1 MLNLKLEVDLKLSQA
16 EKARFAS
23 EKEQTDKSAFYSE
36 LERAEKA
43 STSVDATKVITK
55 NSASEQDAIEITQKP
70 VSEHNEKVSDVDKLM
85 VADSKKAGALSNSD
99 PEQKESSE
107 TPLVENA
114 REASEQAVDDK
125 KKNLEQ
131 IATTKGTEQKANI
144 SFYHGQQDHEQVNA
158 EGQQATKPVTDN
170 NALNAGQVEQPEIA
184 KPNKQNINTPSQTGT
199 LTNAQVEP
207 STSDKLLAQIQA
219 STSQTTDVKQHLAPV
234 PKALK
239 DVLSQFD
246 SSKAALPVNTE
257 KEADKI
263 SPPDLGRDENE
274 AVKVMSAKSE
284 LVSLLGGQ
292 TQVDTISTSDT
303 EEIRPSTALSSKP
316 IEENQMPSKD
326 GKPQAFNGQA
336 QTQSQSIV
344 LSGNVDEGLTESVNN
359 QASKSEKLI
368 SNVAVEQT
376 SPKSSEKPSSMLMNE
391 VQPDADVNQASD
403 LNAIKK
409 SDTDI
414 NQVSDLNAIK
424 KSDTNVIQK
433 SNEQNNKSPQIHA
446 DKRVDTLTTDFKQS
460 VKEPTADNVSISNEA
475 KVVTHLDKVTERQEG
490 SNRVTDKVVHL
501 ADKTPVNPSTLEQQI
516 KSLPNQDKL
525 ALQQS
530 LQQAVDSGK
539 LDDVQLERAEQT
551 LSILKSSNDMQS
563 QDSKKTDQKVVNV
576 MGGTATQTKGS
587 ADLANYNSTKVT
599 TQSLSETAQASV
611 EQTKNERVSMADLSD
626 VTQANNEQFAKQGR
640 KAEMSPK
647 TENIFKSIIQQ
658 TSLANVQST
667 HDLDISQSVQ
677 QFDNVL
683 QNAQTQQSAS
693 VTQKASTD
701 PNIAQTFN
709 LQKNDAVKA
718 LHDKVNAMLNINNKE
733 AEIRL
738 DPPELGSMQIR
749 IRSEAE
755 QAQVNFV
762 VQNQQAKEALEQSM
776 PKLKEMLAE
785 QGIQLGESNIQQ
797 DSGSSSEQGTDE
809 AQELGNSKL
818 ANQESQAQNSQQ
830 TRTNSSSS
838 ESGIDYYA

>member
-23 EKEQTDKSAFYSE
+23 EKEQADKSAFYSE

-43 STSVDATKVITK
+43 STSVDAPKVATK
-55 NSASEQDAIEITQKP
+55 NSANEQHTDEITQKP
-70 VSEHNEKVSDVDKLM
+70 ASDHNEKVSDIDKPT
-85 VADSKKAGALSNSD
+85 VAESKKTEALSNSD
-99 PEQKESSE
+99 SEKKESSE
-107 TPLVENA
+107 APLVESA

-125 KKNLEQ
+125 KKSLEQ
-131 IATTKGTEQKANI
+131 IAATKDTEQKSNSI
-144 SFYHGQQDHEQVNA
+144 FYQGQQNHAQVSA
-158 EGQQATKPVTDN
+158 EGQQTTNPITDN
-170 NALNAGQVEQPEIA
+170 TLNSGHVEQSDVA
-184 KPNKQNINTPSQTGT
+184 KPNKQSINTSSHTGT

-207 STSDKLLAQIQA
+207 TTSDKLLAQIQA
-219 STSQTTDVKQHLAPV
+219 STAQTTDVKQHLAPV
-234 PKALK
+234 SKALK
-239 DVLSQFD
+239 DVLTQFD
-246 SSKAALPVNTE
+246 SSKDALPVNTE
-257 KEADKI
+257 KKADKI
-263 SPPDLGRDENE
+263 SPSDLGRGENE
-274 AVKVMSAKSE
+274 AVRVMSAKSE

-292 TQVDTISTSDT
+292 MQVDKKSASDT
-303 EEIRPSTALSSKP
+303 GEVNAASLLASKATQEPQGLSK
-316 IEENQMPSKD
+316 N
-326 GKPQAFNGQA
+326 GKPQILNEQI
-336 QTQSQSIV
+336 QSQPV
-344 LSGNVDEGLTESVNN
+344 AQSGKVNEELTESVNN

-368 SNVAVEQT
+368 SNVAAQQT
-376 SPKSSEKPSSMLMNE
+376 SPKSSEKPSLMVTNE
-391 VQPDADVNQASD
+391 MKPDADV
-403 LNAIKK
+403 
-409 SDTDI
+409 

-424 KSDTNVIQK
+424 KSDINITQK
-433 SNEQNNKSPQIHA
+433 SNEQNNKSSQIHA
-446 DKRVDTLTTDFKQS
+446 DKRGDTITTDFKQS

-490 SNRVTDKVVHL
+490 SNRVTDKVVNL
-501 ADKTPVNPSTLEQQI
+501 ADKTPVNPGALEQQI
-516 KSLPNQDKL
+516 KSLPNQEKL
-525 ALQQS
+525 ALHHS
-530 LQQAVDSGK
+530 LQQAVGSGK

-551 LSILKSSNDMQS
+551 LSILKSSTDMHD
-563 QDSKKTDQKVVNV
+563 QDAKKTEPKTATAF
-576 MGGTATQTKGS
+576 GGTGTQNKGN

-599 TQSLSETAQASV
+599 AQSLSETAQASV
-611 EQTKNERVSMADLSD
+611 EQAKNEQVSTAGLSD
-626 VTQANNEQFAKQGR
+626 VMQANNEQFAKQGR
-640 KAEMSPK
+640 KAEMSPQA
-647 TENIFKSIIQQ
+647 ENIFKSIIQQ
-658 TSLANVQST
+658 TPLANVQST

-693 VTQKASTD
+693 VTQKAITD
-701 PNIAQTFN
+701 PTIAQTFN

>member
-23 EKEQTDKSAFYSE
+23 EKEQADKNAFHSE
-36 LERAEKA
+36 LERAENA
-43 STSVDATKVITK
+43 STSVDSTKVTTK
-55 NSASEQDAIEITQKP
+55 NSASEQDAIKITQKP

-131 IATTKGTEQKANI
+131 IATTKDTEQKANI
-144 SFYHGQQDHEQVNA
+144 SVYHGQQDHEQVSA
-158 EGQQATKPVTDN
+158 EGQQATKPVTDH

-184 KPNKQNINTPSQTGT
+184 KQNKQNINTPSHTAT

-219 STSQTTDVKQHLAPV
+219 STAQTTDVKQHLAPV

-239 DVLSQFD
+239 DVLTQFD
-246 SSKAALPVNTE
+246 RSKEVLPVNTE
-257 KEADKI
+257 KEADEI

-284 LVSLLGGQ
+284 LVSLLGEKM
-292 TQVDTISTSDT
+292 QVDTKSSSHTGEVNAS
-303 EEIRPSTALSSKP
+303 LSLASKATQEP
-316 IEENQMPSKD
+316 QGLSKD
-326 GKPQAFNGQA
+326 GKPKILNEQI
-336 QTQSQSIV
+336 QSQPV
-344 LSGNVDEGLTESVNN
+344 AQSGKVNEGLTESVNN

-368 SNVAVEQT
+368 SNVAVQQT
-376 SPKSSEKPSSMLMNE
+376 SPKSSEKPSSMLMSE
-391 VQPDADVNQASD
+391 VQPDADV
-403 LNAIKK
+403 
-409 SDTDI
+409 

-424 KSDTNVIQK
+424 KSDINVTQK
-433 SNEQNNKSPQIHA
+433 SNEQNNRLSQIHA
-446 DKRVDTLTTDFKQS
+446 DKRGDTLTTDFKQS
-460 VKEPTADNVSISNEA
+460 VKEPTADNVSISNDA
-475 KVVTHLDKVTERQEG
+475 KVVTHLDKVIELQEG
-490 SNRVTDKVVHL
+490 SNRVTDKVVNL
-501 ADKTPVNPSTLEQQI
+501 ADKTPVNPSALKQQI
-516 KSLPNQDKL
+516 KSLPNQEKL
-525 ALQQS
+525 ALQRS

-551 LSILKSSNDMQS
+551 LSILKSSIDMHD
-563 QDSKKTDQKVVNV
+563 QDAKKTEPKTASAIGV
-576 MGGTATQTKGS
+576 MGTQNKGN
-587 ADLANYNSTKVT
+587 ADLTNYNSTKVT
-599 TQSLSETAQASV
+599 AQSLSETAQASV
-611 EQTKNERVSMADLSD
+611 EQAKNEQVSTADLSD
-626 VTQANNEQFAKQGR
+626 VMQANNEQFTKQGR
-640 KAEMSPK
+640 KAEMSPQ

-658 TSLANVQST
+658 TPLANTQST

-683 QNAQTQQSAS
+683 QNAQTQQSAA

>member
-23 EKEQTDKSAFYSE
+23 EKEQADKNAFHSE
-36 LERAEKA
+36 LERAENA
-43 STSVDATKVITK
+43 STSVDSTKVTTK
-55 NSASEQDAIEITQKP
+55 NSASEQDAIKITQKP

-107 TPLVENA
+107 TPSVENA

-131 IATTKGTEQKANI
+131 IATTKDTEQKANI
-144 SFYHGQQDHEQVNA
+144 SVYHGQQDHEQVSA

-184 KPNKQNINTPSQTGT
+184 KPNKQNINTPSHTGT

-219 STSQTTDVKQHLAPV
+219 STAQTTDVKQHLAPV

-239 DVLSQFD
+239 DVLTQFD
-246 SSKAALPVNTE
+246 RSKEVLPVNTE

-284 LVSLLGGQ
+284 LVSLLGGKM
-292 TQVDTISTSDT
+292 QVDTK
-303 EEIRPSTALSSKP
+303 SSSHTGEVNASSSLASKATQEP
-316 IEENQMPSKD
+316 QGLSKD
-326 GKPQAFNGQA
+326 GKPKILNEQI
-336 QTQSQSIV
+336 QSQHV
-344 LSGNVDEGLTESVNN
+344 AQSGKVNEGLTESVNN

-368 SNVAVEQT
+368 SNVAVQQT
-376 SPKSSEKPSSMLMNE
+376 SPKSSEKPSSMLMSE
-391 VQPDADVNQASD
+391 VQPDADV
-403 LNAIKK
+403 
-409 SDTDI
+409 

-424 KSDTNVIQK
+424 KPDINVTQK
-433 SNEQNNKSPQIHA
+433 SNEQNNRLSQIHA
-446 DKRVDTLTTDFKQS
+446 DKRGDTLTTDFKQS
-460 VKEPTADNVSISNEA
+460 VKEPTADNVSISNDA
-475 KVVTHLDKVTERQEG
+475 KVVTHLDKVIELQEG
-490 SNRVTDKVVHL
+490 SNRVTDKVVNL
-501 ADKTPVNPSTLEQQI
+501 ADKTPVNPSALEQQI
-516 KSLPNQDKL
+516 KSLPNQEKL
-525 ALQQS
+525 ALQRS

-551 LSILKSSNDMQS
+551 LSILKSSIDMHD
-563 QDSKKTDQKVVNV
+563 QDAKKTEPKTASAIGV
-576 MGGTATQTKGS
+576 MGTQNKGN
-587 ADLANYNSTKVT
+587 ADLTNYNSTKVT
-599 TQSLSETAQASV
+599 AQSLSETAQASV
-611 EQTKNERVSMADLSD
+611 EQAKNEQVSTADLSD
-626 VTQANNEQFAKQGR
+626 VMQANNEQFTKQGR
-640 KAEMSPK
+640 KAEMSPQ

-658 TSLANVQST
+658 TPLANTQST

-683 QNAQTQQSAS
+683 QNAQTQQSAA

>member
-23 EKEQTDKSAFYSE
+23 EKEQADKSAFYSE

-43 STSVDATKVITK
+43 STNVDTPKVTTK
-55 NSASEQDAIEITQKP
+55 NSANEQHTDEITQKP
-70 VSEHNEKVSDVDKLM
+70 ASDHNEKVSDIDKPM
-85 VADSKKAGALSNSD
+85 MAESKKSEALSNSHS
-99 PEQKESSE
+99 EQIESRE
-107 TPLVENA
+107 VPLEESTS
-114 REASEQAVDDK
+114 EASEQAVDDK

-131 IATTKGTEQKANI
+131 IATTKDTEQKANSI
-144 SFYHGQQDHEQVNA
+144 FFHGQQNHAQVSA
-158 EGQQATKPVTDN
+158 EGQQTTKPVADN
-170 NALNAGQVEQPEIA
+170 NTFNAGQVEQPEVD
-184 KPNKQNINTPSQTGT
+184 KPNKQNINTSSHTGT
-199 LTNAQVEP
+199 LTNAQIEP
-207 STSDKLLAQIQA
+207 TTSDKLLAQIQA

-239 DVLSQFD
+239 DVLTQFD
-246 SSKAALPVNTE
+246 SSKDALPVNTE
-257 KEADKI
+257 KKADKI
-263 SPPDLGRDENE
+263 SPPDLGRGENE
-274 AVKVMSAKSE
+274 AVRVMSAKSE

-292 TQVDTISTSDT
+292 MQVDKKSASDT
-303 EEIRPSTALSSKP
+303 GEVNAASLLASKASKATQEPQGLSK
-316 IEENQMPSKD
+316 N
-326 GKPQAFNGQA
+326 GKPQILNEQI
-336 QTQSQSIV
+336 QSQPV
-344 LSGNVDEGLTESVNN
+344 AQSGKVNEELTESVNN

-368 SNVAVEQT
+368 SNVAAQQT
-376 SPKSSEKPSSMLMNE
+376 SPKSSEKPSLMVTNE
-391 VQPDADVNQASD
+391 MKPDAEVN
-403 LNAIKK
+403 K
-409 SDTDI
+409 
-414 NQVSDLNAIK
+414 VSDLNAIK
-424 KSDTNVIQK
+424 KSDINITQK
-433 SNEQNNKSPQIHA
+433 SNEQNNKSSQIPA
-446 DKRVDTLTTDFKQS
+446 DKRVDTITSDFKQS
-460 VKEPTADNVSISNEA
+460 VKEPTADTVSISNEA

-490 SNRVTDKVVHL
+490 SNRVTDKVVNL
-501 ADKTPVNPSTLEQQI
+501 ADKTPVNPGALEQQI
-516 KSLPNQDKL
+516 KSLPNQEKL
-525 ALQQS
+525 ALHHS

-626 VTQANNEQFAKQGR
+626 VMQANNEQFAKQGR
-640 KAEMSPK
+640 KAEMSPQ

-658 TSLANVQST
+658 TPLANVQST

-701 PNIAQTFN
+701 PNTAQTFN

>member
-23 EKEQTDKSAFYSE
+23 EKEQADKNAFHSE
-36 LERAEKA
+36 LERAENA
-43 STSVDATKVITK
+43 STSVDSTKVTTK
-55 NSASEQDAIEITQKP
+55 NSASEQDAIKITQKP

-107 TPLVENA
+107 TPLAENA

-131 IATTKGTEQKANI
+131 IATTKDTEQKANI
-144 SFYHGQQDHEQVNA
+144 SVYHGQQDHEQVSA

-170 NALNAGQVEQPEIA
+170 NALNAGQVEQPDIA
-184 KPNKQNINTPSQTGT
+184 KPNKQNINTPSHTGT

-219 STSQTTDVKQHLAPV
+219 STAQTTDVKQHLAPV

-239 DVLSQFD
+239 DVLTQFD
-246 SSKAALPVNTE
+246 RSKEVLPVNTE
-257 KEADKI
+257 KEADEI

-284 LVSLLGGQ
+284 LVSLLGGKM
-292 TQVDTISTSDT
+292 QVDTK
-303 EEIRPSTALSSKP
+303 SSSHTGEVNASSPLASKATQEP
-316 IEENQMPSKD
+316 QGLSKD
-326 GKPQAFNGQA
+326 GKPKILNEQI
-336 QTQSQSIV
+336 QSQPV
-344 LSGNVDEGLTESVNN
+344 AQSGKVNEGLTESVNN

-368 SNVAVEQT
+368 SNVAVQQT
-376 SPKSSEKPSSMLMNE
+376 SPKSSEKPSSMLMSE
-391 VQPDADVNQASD
+391 VQPDADV
-403 LNAIKK
+403 
-409 SDTDI
+409 

-424 KSDTNVIQK
+424 KSDINVTQK
-433 SNEQNNKSPQIHA
+433 SNEQNNRLSQIHA

-460 VKEPTADNVSISNEA
+460 VKEPTADNVSISNDA
-475 KVVTHLDKVTERQEG
+475 KVVTHLDKVIELQEG
-490 SNRVTDKVVHL
+490 SNRVTDKVVNL
-501 ADKTPVNPSTLEQQI
+501 ADKTPVNPSALEQQI
-516 KSLPNQDKL
+516 KSLPNQEKL
-525 ALQQS
+525 ALQRS

-551 LSILKSSNDMQS
+551 ISILKSSIDMHD
-563 QDSKKTDQKVVNV
+563 QDAKKTEPKTASAIGV
-576 MGGTATQTKGS
+576 MGTQNKGN
-587 ADLANYNSTKVT
+587 ADLTNYNSTKVT
-599 TQSLSETAQASV
+599 AQSLSETAQASV
-611 EQTKNERVSMADLSD
+611 EQAKNEQVSTADLSD
-626 VTQANNEQFAKQGR
+626 VMQANNEQFTKQGR
-640 KAEMSPK
+640 KAEMSPQ

-658 TSLANVQST
+658 TPLANTQST

-683 QNAQTQQSAS
+683 QNAQTQQSAA

>member
-23 EKEQTDKSAFYSE
+23 EKEQADKNAFHSE
-36 LERAEKA
+36 LERAENA
-43 STSVDATKVITK
+43 STSVDSTKVTTK
-55 NSASEQDAIEITQKP
+55 NSASEQDAIKITQKP

-107 TPLVENA
+107 TPSVENA

-131 IATTKGTEQKANI
+131 IATTKDTEQKANI
-144 SFYHGQQDHEQVNA
+144 SVYHGQQDHEQVSA
-158 EGQQATKPVTDN
+158 EGQQATKPVTDH

-184 KPNKQNINTPSQTGT
+184 KQNKQNINTPSHTAT

-219 STSQTTDVKQHLAPV
+219 STAQTTDVKQHLAPV

-239 DVLSQFD
+239 DVLTQFD
-246 SSKAALPVNTE
+246 RSKEVLPVNTE

-284 LVSLLGGQ
+284 LVSLLGGKM
-292 TQVDTISTSDT
+292 QVDTKSSSHTGEVNAS
-303 EEIRPSTALSSKP
+303 LSLASKATQEP
-316 IEENQMPSKD
+316 QGLSKD
-326 GKPQAFNGQA
+326 GKPKILNEQI
-336 QTQSQSIV
+336 QSQPV
-344 LSGNVDEGLTESVNN
+344 AQSGKVNEGLTESVNN

-368 SNVAVEQT
+368 SNVAVQQT
-376 SPKSSEKPSSMLMNE
+376 SPKSSEKPSSMLMSE
-391 VQPDADVNQASD
+391 VQPDADV
-403 LNAIKK
+403 
-409 SDTDI
+409 

-424 KSDTNVIQK
+424 KSDINVTQK
-433 SNEQNNKSPQIHA
+433 SNEQNNRLSQIHA
-446 DKRVDTLTTDFKQS
+446 DKRGDTLTTDFKQS
-460 VKEPTADNVSISNEA
+460 VKEPTADNVSISNDA
-475 KVVTHLDKVTERQEG
+475 KVVTHLDKVIELQEG
-490 SNRVTDKVVHL
+490 SNRVTDKVVNL
-501 ADKTPVNPSTLEQQI
+501 ADKTPVNPSALKQQI
-516 KSLPNQDKL
+516 KSLPNQEKL
-525 ALQQS
+525 ALQRS

-551 LSILKSSNDMQS
+551 LSILKSSIDMHD
-563 QDSKKTDQKVVNV
+563 QDAKKTEPKTASAIGV
-576 MGGTATQTKGS
+576 MGTQNKGN
-587 ADLANYNSTKVT
+587 ADLTNYNSTKVT
-599 TQSLSETAQASV
+599 AQSLSETAQASV
-611 EQTKNERVSMADLSD
+611 EQAKNEQVSTADLSD
-626 VTQANNEQFAKQGR
+626 VMQANNEQFTKQGR
-640 KAEMSPK
+640 KAEMSPQ

-658 TSLANVQST
+658 TPLANTQST

-683 QNAQTQQSAS
+683 QNAQTQQSAA

>member
-23 EKEQTDKSAFYSE
+23 EKEQADKNAFHSE
-36 LERAEKA
+36 LERAENA
-43 STSVDATKVITK
+43 STSVDSTKVTTK
-55 NSASEQDAIEITQKP
+55 NSASEQDAIKITQKP

-131 IATTKGTEQKANI
+131 IATTKDTEQKANI
-144 SFYHGQQDHEQVNA
+144 SVYHGQQDHEQVSA
-158 EGQQATKPVTDN
+158 EGQQATKPVTDH

-184 KPNKQNINTPSQTGT
+184 KQNKQNINTPSHTAT

-219 STSQTTDVKQHLAPV
+219 STAQTTDVKQHLAPV

-239 DVLSQFD
+239 DVLTQFD
-246 SSKAALPVNTE
+246 RSKEVLPVNTE

-284 LVSLLGGQ
+284 LVSLLGEKM
-292 TQVDTISTSDT
+292 QVDTKSSSHTGEVNAS
-303 EEIRPSTALSSKP
+303 LSLASKATQEP
-316 IEENQMPSKD
+316 QGLSKD
-326 GKPQAFNGQA
+326 GKPKILNEQI
-336 QTQSQSIV
+336 QSQPV
-344 LSGNVDEGLTESVNN
+344 AQSGKVNEGLTESVNN

-368 SNVAVEQT
+368 SNVAVQQT
-376 SPKSSEKPSSMLMNE
+376 SPKSSEKPSSMLMSE
-391 VQPDADVNQASD
+391 VQPDADV
-403 LNAIKK
+403 
-409 SDTDI
+409 

-424 KSDTNVIQK
+424 KSDINVTQK
-433 SNEQNNKSPQIHA
+433 SNEQNNRLSQIHA
-446 DKRVDTLTTDFKQS
+446 DKRGDTLTTDFKQS
-460 VKEPTADNVSISNEA
+460 VKEPTADNVSISNDA
-475 KVVTHLDKVTERQEG
+475 KVVTHLDKVIELQEG
-490 SNRVTDKVVHL
+490 SNRVTDKVVNL
-501 ADKTPVNPSTLEQQI
+501 ADKTPVNPSALKQQI
-516 KSLPNQDKL
+516 KSLPNQEKL
-525 ALQQS
+525 ALQRS

-551 LSILKSSNDMQS
+551 LSILKSSIDMHD
-563 QDSKKTDQKVVNV
+563 QDAKKTEPKTASAIGV
-576 MGGTATQTKGS
+576 MGTQNKGN
-587 ADLANYNSTKVT
+587 ADLTNYNSTKVT
-599 TQSLSETAQASV
+599 AQSLSETAQASV
-611 EQTKNERVSMADLSD
+611 EQAKNEQVSTADLSD
-626 VTQANNEQFAKQGR
+626 VMQANNEQFTKQGR
-640 KAEMSPK
+640 KAEMSPQ

-658 TSLANVQST
+658 TPLANTQST

-683 QNAQTQQSAS
+683 QNAQTQQSAA

>member
-23 EKEQTDKSAFYSE
+23 EKEQADKNAFHSE
-36 LERAEKA
+36 LERAENA
-43 STSVDATKVITK
+43 STSVDSTKVTTK
-55 NSASEQDAIEITQKP
+55 NSASEQDAIKITQKP

-107 TPLVENA
+107 TPSVENA

-131 IATTKGTEQKANI
+131 IATTKDTEQKANI
-144 SFYHGQQDHEQVNA
+144 SVYHGQQDHEQVSA

-184 KPNKQNINTPSQTGT
+184 KQNKQNINTPSHTGT

-219 STSQTTDVKQHLAPV
+219 STAQTTDVKQHLAPV

-239 DVLSQFD
+239 DVLTQFD
-246 SSKAALPVNTE
+246 RSKEVLPVNTE

-284 LVSLLGGQ
+284 LVSLLGGKM
-292 TQVDTISTSDT
+292 QVDTK
-303 EEIRPSTALSSKP
+303 SSSHTGEVNASSSLASKATQEP
-316 IEENQMPSKD
+316 QGLSKD
-326 GKPQAFNGQA
+326 GKPKILNEQI
-336 QTQSQSIV
+336 QSQPV
-344 LSGNVDEGLTESVNN
+344 AQSGKVNEGLTESVNN

-368 SNVAVEQT
+368 SNVAVQQT
-376 SPKSSEKPSSMLMNE
+376 SPKSSEKPSSMLMSE
-391 VQPDADVNQASD
+391 VQPDADV
-403 LNAIKK
+403 
-409 SDTDI
+409 

-424 KSDTNVIQK
+424 KSDINVTQK
-433 SNEQNNKSPQIHA
+433 SNEQNNRLSQIHA

-460 VKEPTADNVSISNEA
+460 VKEPTADNVSISNDA
-475 KVVTHLDKVTERQEG
+475 KVVTHLDKVIELQEG
-490 SNRVTDKVVHL
+490 SNRVTDKVVNL
-501 ADKTPVNPSTLEQQI
+501 ADKTPVNPSALEQQI
-516 KSLPNQDKL
+516 KSLPNQEKL
-525 ALQQS
+525 ALQRS

-551 LSILKSSNDMQS
+551 LSILKSSIDMHD
-563 QDSKKTDQKVVNV
+563 QDAKKTEPKTASAIGV
-576 MGGTATQTKGS
+576 MGTQNKGN
-587 ADLANYNSTKVT
+587 ADLTNYNSTKVT
-599 TQSLSETAQASV
+599 AQSLSETAQASV
-611 EQTKNERVSMADLSD
+611 EQAKNEQVSTADLSD
-626 VTQANNEQFAKQGR
+626 VMQANNEQFTKQGR
-640 KAEMSPK
+640 KAEMSPQ

-658 TSLANVQST
+658 TPLANTQST

-683 QNAQTQQSAS
+683 QNAQTQQSAA

>member
-23 EKEQTDKSAFYSE
+23 EKEQADKNAFHSE
-36 LERAEKA
+36 LERAENA
-43 STSVDATKVITK
+43 STSVDSTKVTTK
-55 NSASEQDAIEITQKP
+55 NSASEQDAIKITQKP

-131 IATTKGTEQKANI
+131 IATTKDTEQKANI
-144 SFYHGQQDHEQVNA
+144 SVYHGQQDHEQVSA
-158 EGQQATKPVTDN
+158 EGQQATKPVTDH

-184 KPNKQNINTPSQTGT
+184 KQNKQNINTPSHTAT

-219 STSQTTDVKQHLAPV
+219 STAQTTDVKQHLAPV

-239 DVLSQFD
+239 DVLTQFD
-246 SSKAALPVNTE
+246 RSKEVLPVNTE

-284 LVSLLGGQ
+284 LVSLLGGKM
-292 TQVDTISTSDT
+292 QVDTK
-303 EEIRPSTALSSKP
+303 SSSHTGEVNASSSLASKATQEP
-316 IEENQMPSKD
+316 QGLSKD
-326 GKPQAFNGQA
+326 GKPKILNEQI
-336 QTQSQSIV
+336 QSQPV
-344 LSGNVDEGLTESVNN
+344 AQSGKVNEGLTESVNN

-368 SNVAVEQT
+368 SNVAVQQT
-376 SPKSSEKPSSMLMNE
+376 SPKSSEKPSSMLMSE
-391 VQPDADVNQASD
+391 VQPDADV
-403 LNAIKK
+403 
-409 SDTDI
+409 

-424 KSDTNVIQK
+424 KSDINVTQK
-433 SNEQNNKSPQIHA
+433 SNEQNNRLSQIHA
-446 DKRVDTLTTDFKQS
+446 DKRGDTLTTDFKQS
-460 VKEPTADNVSISNEA
+460 VKEPTADNVSISNDA
-475 KVVTHLDKVTERQEG
+475 KVVTHLDKVIELQEG
-490 SNRVTDKVVHL
+490 SNRVTDKVVNL
-501 ADKTPVNPSTLEQQI
+501 ADKTPVNPSALKQQI
-516 KSLPNQDKL
+516 KSLPNQEKL
-525 ALQQS
+525 ALQRS

-551 LSILKSSNDMQS
+551 LSILKSSIDMHD
-563 QDSKKTDQKVVNV
+563 QDAKKTEPKTASAIGV
-576 MGGTATQTKGS
+576 MGTQNKGN
-587 ADLANYNSTKVT
+587 ADLTNYNSTKVT
-599 TQSLSETAQASV
+599 AQSLSETAQASV
-611 EQTKNERVSMADLSD
+611 EQAKNEQVSTADLSD
-626 VTQANNEQFAKQGR
+626 VMQANNEQFTKQGR
-640 KAEMSPK
+640 KAEMSPQ

-658 TSLANVQST
+658 TPLANTQST

-683 QNAQTQQSAS
+683 QNAQTQQSAA

>member
-43 STSVDATKVITK
+43 SKSVDATKKATK
-55 NSASEQDAIEITQKP
+55 NSANEQHVEQINQKP
-70 VSEHNEKVSDVDKLM
+70 VSERNDNVSDVDKPM
-85 VADSKKAGALSNSD
+85 VADSKKAEALSNSG
-99 PEQKESSE
+99 SE
-107 TPLVENA
+107 KSEP
-114 REASEQAVDDK
+114 SEQVVDDK

-131 IATTKGTEQKANI
+131 TATTKDTEQKANI
-144 SFYHGQQDHEQVNA
+144 SFYPGQQNHEQVRA

-170 NALNAGQVEQPEIA
+170 NALNTGQVEQPEIA
-184 KPNKQNINTPSQTGT
+184 KTNKQNINSSSQTGT
-199 LTNAQVEP
+199 LTNAQVES

-219 STSQTTDVKQHLAPV
+219 STAQTTDVKQHLAPV

-239 DVLSQFD
+239 DVLTQFD
-246 SSKAALPVNTE
+246 SSKEVLPVNTE
-257 KEADKI
+257 KKADKI
-263 SPPDLGRDENE
+263 SPPDLGRGENE

-292 TQVDTISTSDT
+292 MQVDNKSDSDT
-303 EEIRPSTALSSKP
+303 GEVNPASSLASKATQEP
-316 IEENQMPSKD
+316 QGLSKD
-326 GKPQAFNGQA
+326 GKPKILNEQI
-336 QTQSQSIV
+336 QSQPV
-344 LSGNVDEGLTESVNN
+344 GQSGNMNEDLTESVNN
-359 QASKSEKLI
+359 QASKREKLI
-368 SNVAVEQT
+368 SNVAVQQN
-376 SPKSSEKPSSMLMNE
+376 SPKSSEKPPSVVMNE
-391 VQPDADVNQASD
+391 VQPDADV
-403 LNAIKK
+403 
-409 SDTDI
+409 

-424 KSDTNVIQK
+424 KSDINVNQK

-446 DKRVDTLTTDFKQS
+446 DKRGDTLTTDFKQS
-460 VKEPTADNVSISNEA
+460 VKEPTVDNVSISNDA
-475 KVVTHLDKVTERQEG
+475 KIVTHLDKVTERQGG
-490 SNRVTDKVVHL
+490 SNRFTDKVVNL
-501 ADKTPVNPSTLEQQI
+501 ADKTPVTSSALEQQI
-516 KSLPNQDKL
+516 KSLPNQEKL
-525 ALQQS
+525 ALQHS

-551 LSILKSSNDMQS
+551 LSILKSSIDTHD
-563 QDSKKTDQKVVNV
+563 QDAKKTETKTASAVGG
-576 MGGTATQTKGS
+576 MGTQNKGN

-599 TQSLSETAQASV
+599 AQSLSETAQASV
-611 EQTKNERVSMADLSD
+611 EQAKNEQASTADLSD
-626 VTQANNEQFAKQGR
+626 VMQVNNEQIAKQGR
-640 KAEMSPK
+640 KTEMSPQ

-658 TSLANVQST
+658 TPLANVQST

-683 QNAQTQQSAS
+683 QNAQTQQSSS

-701 PNIAQTFN
+701 PYIAQTFN

-830 TRTNSSSS
+830 TRTNSTSS

>member
-23 EKEQTDKSAFYSE
+23 EKEQADKNAFHSE
-36 LERAEKA
+36 LERAENA
-43 STSVDATKVITK
+43 STSVDSTKVTTK
-55 NSASEQDAIEITQKP
+55 NSASEQDAIKITQKP

-107 TPLVENA
+107 TPSVENA

-131 IATTKGTEQKANI
+131 IATTKDTEQKANI
-144 SFYHGQQDHEQVNA
+144 SVYHGQQDHEQVSA
-158 EGQQATKPVTDN
+158 EGQQATKPVTDH

-184 KPNKQNINTPSQTGT
+184 KQNKQNINTPSHTAT

-219 STSQTTDVKQHLAPV
+219 STAQTTDVKQHLAPV

-239 DVLSQFD
+239 DVLTQFD
-246 SSKAALPVNTE
+246 RSKEVLPVNTE

-284 LVSLLGGQ
+284 LVSLLGGKM
-292 TQVDTISTSDT
+292 QVDTK
-303 EEIRPSTALSSKP
+303 SSSHTGEVNASSSLASKATQEP
-316 IEENQMPSKD
+316 QGLSKD
-326 GKPQAFNGQA
+326 GKPKILNEQI
-336 QTQSQSIV
+336 QSQPV
-344 LSGNVDEGLTESVNN
+344 AQSGKVNEGLTESVNN

-368 SNVAVEQT
+368 SNVAVQQT
-376 SPKSSEKPSSMLMNE
+376 SPKSSEKPSSMLMSE
-391 VQPDADVNQASD
+391 VQPDADV
-403 LNAIKK
+403 
-409 SDTDI
+409 

-424 KSDTNVIQK
+424 KSDINVTQK
-433 SNEQNNKSPQIHA
+433 SNEQNNRLSQIHA
-446 DKRVDTLTTDFKQS
+446 DKRGDTLTTDFKQS
-460 VKEPTADNVSISNEA
+460 VKEPTADNVSISNDA
-475 KVVTHLDKVTERQEG
+475 KVVTHLDKVIELQEG
-490 SNRVTDKVVHL
+490 SNRVTDKVVNL
-501 ADKTPVNPSTLEQQI
+501 ADKTPVNPSALKQQI
-516 KSLPNQDKL
+516 KSLPNQEKL
-525 ALQQS
+525 ALQRS

-551 LSILKSSNDMQS
+551 LSILKSSIDMHD
-563 QDSKKTDQKVVNV
+563 QDAKKTEPKTASAIGV
-576 MGGTATQTKGS
+576 MGTQNKGN
-587 ADLANYNSTKVT
+587 ADLTNYNSTKVT
-599 TQSLSETAQASV
+599 AQSLSETAQASV
-611 EQTKNERVSMADLSD
+611 EQAKNEQVSTADLSD
-626 VTQANNEQFAKQGR
+626 VMQANNEQFTKQGR
-640 KAEMSPK
+640 KAEMSPQ

-658 TSLANVQST
+658 TPLANTQST

-683 QNAQTQQSAS
+683 QNAQTQQSAA